1 MKDIFFL
8 TTSAAWRKLYHI
20 RTKTYTAQNK
30 SQNKTQNNIVHYLSL
45 APYATESGRQQLA
58 EIAAEDKIAACG
70 LALYRTSL
78 LLSYKHII
86 NKDFLQ
92 AHEECSHAVN
102 YLLESLNRLAITTDM
117 GKNELEARARCF
129 VNCLASQA
137 DLQEARRENK
147 IASHLVFILGM
158 HRSGTSALTGMLA
171 KAGFAVPSD
180 LMPATNAN
188 PKGYWESVGIMR
200 VNENFLAGME
210 SHWTSSLQLP
220 AGWSQ
225 SINSRIWRASLLSI
239 ICDSFGGA
247 ELPVIKDP
255 RFCTLVTGLEP
266 WLESGLIESTI
277 LMPIRHPLEVAN
289 SLREAERIDLNKAL
303 RLWIKSIFTT
313 EEATRGYKRKFIIF
327 DELIQKPINVLETCL
342 QLVDNTADG
351 ETTWSRAECE
361 CVGPQDALSQATA
374 FIDKRLKR
382 QRAVVST
389 KNTMQANT
397 TQTQRLISIAETLF
411 QAIITNIMSDEDIS
425 CALDKLRP
433 TSNLCQPFR
442 NPSTSAMLA
451 GVDAQRAQV
460 DSRKS
465 RRIKREVA
473 TDLIEQRGD

>member
-1 MKDIFFL
+1 VKDIFFL

-20 RTKTYTAQNK
+20 RTETYTAQNK
-30 SQNKTQNNIVHYLSL
+30 SHNKTRNNIVHYLSL

-58 EIAAEDKIAACG
+58 EIAAEDKIAAYG

-117 GKNELEARARCF
+117 GKNELGARARCF

-180 LMPATNAN
+180 LMPATNSN

-200 VNENFLAGME
+200 VNEDFLAGME

-225 SINSRIWRASLLSI
+225 SINSRIWRASLLNI
-239 ICDSFGGA
+239 IYNSFGGA

-266 WLESGLIESTI
+266 WLESGLIESII

-303 RLWIKSIFTT
+303 RLWIKSVFTT

-327 DELIQKPINVLETCL
+327 DDLIQKPNKVLETCL
-342 QLVDNTADG
+342 QLVAHKANR
-351 ETTWSRAECE
+351 ETIKSIKNYRDI
-361 CVGPQDALSQATA
+361 GQQDALSQATA

-382 QRAVVST
+382 Q
-389 KNTMQANT
+389 
-397 TQTQRLISIAETLF
+397 
-411 QAIITNIMSDEDIS
+411 QAIVSEKEDLKAHYMYTTKLINLAEALYRAIVENTIDDREMSSAIE
-425 CALDKLRP
+425 KLY
-433 TSNLCQPFR
+433 
-442 NPSTSAMLA
+442 SAQLYNKA
-451 GVDAQRAQV
+451 
-460 DSRKS
+460 
-465 RRIKREVA
+465 
-473 TDLIEQRGD
+473 

>member
-8 TTSAAWRKLYHI
+8 TTSAAWRKLNHI
-20 RTKTYTAQNK
+20 RTETYTAKDK
-30 SQNKTQNNIVHYLSL
+30 SQNNTRNNIVHYLSL
-45 APYATESGRQQLA
+45 APYAAESGRQQLA
-58 EIAAEDKIAACG
+58 EIAAKDKIAACG
-70 LALYRTSL
+70 LALYRASL
-78 LLSYKHII
+78 LLSYKHVI

-188 PKGYWESVGIMR
+188 PKGYWESVDIMH
-200 VNENFLAGME
+200 VNEDFLAGME

-225 SINSRIWRASLLSI
+225 SINSRKWRASLLSI

-255 RFCTLVTGLEP
+255 RFCTLITGLEP

-277 LMPIRHPLEVAN
+277 LMPIRNPLEVAN
-289 SLREAERIDLNKAL
+289 SLREAEGIDLNKAL
-303 RLWIKSIFTT
+303 RLWIKSVFTT

-327 DELIQKPINVLETCL
+327 DELIQKPNKVLETCL
-342 QLVDNTADG
+342 QLVDKKANR
-351 ETTWSRAECE
+351 ETTESIENYRD
-361 CVGPQDALSQATA
+361 VGQQDALSHATA

-382 QRAVVST
+382 QQAAVSERETVKANYIYTTKLINLAEALYRAIVE
-389 KNTMQANT
+389 NTNDDQEM
-397 TQTQRLISIAETLF
+397 SS
-411 QAIITNIMSDEDIS
+411 AIE
-425 CALDKLRP
+425 KLR
-433 TSNLCQPFR
+433 
-442 NPSTSAMLA
+442 SAKLYN
-451 GVDAQRAQV
+451 
-460 DSRKS
+460 
-465 RRIKREVA
+465 
-473 TDLIEQRGD
+473 

>member
-200 VNENFLAGME
+200 VNEDFLAGME

-327 DELIQKPINVLETCL
+327 DELIQKPNKVLETCL
-342 QLVDNTADG
+342 QLVDNKANR
-351 ETTWSRAECE
+351 ETTEGMKNFRDVEQ
-361 CVGPQDALSQATA
+361 QDALNHATA

-382 QRAVVST
+382 QQSAVSEKEIT
-389 KNTMQANT
+389 KANYTYT
-397 TQTQRLISIAETLF
+397 TKLVNLAETLYH
-411 QAIITNIMSDEDIS
+411 AIVENTIDDQEMSGAVE
-425 CALDKLRP
+425 KLR
-433 TSNLCQPFR
+433 SVKLYN
-442 NPSTSAMLA
+442 
-451 GVDAQRAQV
+451 
-460 DSRKS
+460 
-465 RRIKREVA
+465 
-473 TDLIEQRGD
+473 